1 MKKLLV
7 LILAGL
13 TLVGCSSKT
22 NTIVCTDTSG
32 ENVTLTSNSEGGLA
46 KISTESH
53 EEGVSKEDY
62 ESELESLEAFLEIMN
77 ETEGLL
83 VSTEHKDE
91 TITIKFEFDFSQ
103 IDEEAF
109 DTLGYG
115 FEYEDIKDINKV
127 KTSFEDL
134 GFTCE

>member
-1 MKKLLV
+1 
-7 LILAGL
+7 
-13 TLVGCSSKT
+13 
-22 NTIVCTDTSG
+22 
-32 ENVTLTSNSEGGLA
+32 
-46 KISTESH
+46 
-53 EEGVSKEDY
+53 
-62 ESELESLEAFLEIMN
+62 
-77 ETEGLL
+77 L

-91 TITIKFEFDFSQ
+91 TFTIKFEFDFSQ